1 MNLNTQDTTKLGT
14 REKPERRE
22 SPPGNQSPE
31 IQHLTSRHTSD
42 RPLDSDEAMTGKLN
56 IECGLDQ
63 VGDVML
69 CADCRKA
76 TTLFRERC
84 LSCGHSNVFT
94 VRDVFDGTVDVSE
107 LTSSAGVKWIVGVI
121 DQLVAGVLTGPAPG
135 RIAA

>member
-1 MNLNTQDTTKLGT
+1 
-14 REKPERRE
+14 
-22 SPPGNQSPE
+22 
-31 IQHLTSRHTSD
+31 
-42 RPLDSDEAMTGKLN
+42 MTGKLN

-84 LSCGHSNVFT
+84 MSCGRANVFT
-94 VRDVFDGTVDVSE
+94 VRDVFDGNVDLNE
-107 LTSSAGVKWIVGVI
+107 LSRLAGLDWVATVI
-121 DQLVAGVLTGPAPG
+121 DQLFANASSGQD

>member
-1 MNLNTQDTTKLGT
+1 
-14 REKPERRE
+14 
-22 SPPGNQSPE
+22 
-31 IQHLTSRHTSD
+31 
-42 RPLDSDEAMTGKLN
+42 MTGKLN

-76 TTLFRERC
+76 TTLFREGC

-94 VRDVFDGTVDVSE
+94 VRDVLDGTVDLSE
-107 LTSSAGVKWIVGVI
+107 LTSSAGVEWIAGVI
-121 DQLVAGVLTGPAPG
+121 DQLFAGILTAPAPG